1 MKQYKYELMKGSRR
15 YICPKCQKKEFK
27 VYVKTGT
34 NIVVDETKY
43 GRCNRQDACRYHLY
57 PRLGQND
64 IYSSRY
70 VPPTPEKIKPLD
82 FVNKDL
88 MQATFNEFK
97 SNVFFM
103 YLVKMF
109 GIEKACQLQE
119 AYNLGTAKG
128 GGVIF
133 WQQDRELNIRT
144 GKVMYYNS
152 NGKRNKD
159 RMGWFV
165 HKKISKD
172 FNYRQCFFG
181 LHLTTPDKPVALC
194 ESEKTAIIMSVFEPG
209 YTWIASGGSEMLN
222 DERLLEL
229 PRLDMV
235 YPDNKQFNK
244 WEQKTRIFT
253 DRQMDISVDEAVNNG
268 ILKEGDDILDLYLAT
283 EKINGLQMH
292 LVVG

>member
-1 MKQYKYELMKGSRR
+1 MSKQYKYSLMSGSKKFF
-15 YICPKCQKKEFK
+15 CPNCKKKRF
-27 VYVKTGT
+27 VPYVVTGT
-34 NIVVDETKY
+34 NNIVDSAKY
-43 GRCNRQDACRYHLY
+43 GRCDRISSCRYHLY
-57 PRLGQND
+57 PKLGKDD
-64 IYSSRY
+64 INSSRY
-70 VPPTPEKIKPLD
+70 VPPAPEEIKPLD
-82 FVNKDL
+82 FVSKDL

-103 YLVKMF
+103 WLVKLF
-109 GIEKACQLQE
+109 GIEKAYQLQE

-133 WQQDRELNIRT
+133 WQQDREQNIRT

-159 RMGWFV
+159 RMSWFV
-165 HKKISKD
+165 HKKIKDD

-181 LHLTTPDKPVALC
+181 LHLVDGKKPVALV
-194 ESEKTAIIMSVFEPG
+194 ESEKTALLMSVFEPE

-229 PRLDMV
+229 PRLDKV
-235 YPDNKQFNK
+235 FADNGQYEK
-244 WEQKTRIFT
+244 WERKTRIFNPE
-253 DRQMDISVDEAVNNG
+253 MDISVDEAVENG

-283 EKINGLQMH
+283 EKINKLN
-292 LVVG
+292 LAI

>member
-57 PRLGQND
+57 PKLGKND
-64 IYSSRY
+64 INSSRY
-70 VPPTPEKIKPLD
+70 VPPAPEEIKPLD
-82 FVNKDL
+82 FVDKDL

-103 YLVKMF
+103 YLVKLF
-109 GIEKACQLQE
+109 GIEKAYQLQE
-119 AYNLGTAKG
+119 AYNIGTAKG
-128 GGVIF
+128 GGTIF
-133 WQQDRELNIRT
+133 WQQDREQNIRT
-144 GKVMYYNS
+144 GKVIYYNS

-159 RMGWFV
+159 RMSWFV
-165 HKKISKD
+165 HKKIRED

-181 LHLTTPDKPVALC
+181 LHLTSPDKPVALC

-209 YTWIASGGSEMLN
+209 YTWIASGGSEMLS
-222 DERLLEL
+222 DERLFEL
-229 PRLDMV
+229 PRLDKV
-235 YPDNKQFNK
+235 FADNGQFEK
-244 WEQKTRIFT
+244 WERKTRAFIPE
-253 DRQMDISVDEAVNNG
+253 MDISVDEAVENG

-283 EKINGLQMH
+283 ENINKLI
-292 LVVG
+292 LAV